1 MKCAK
6 IHGGRSPEPVNVMY
20 PFRFSSKTYDHDFVT
35 KLRRMEN
42 WFYVLEKTIVTKKQR
57 KNEFCFALTAV
68 VYSREITPALKE
80 NELSSRDCSGPP
92 LCDSRT
98 RLRLI
103 FGIVSWSVG
112 GAACLFVRNSSKS
125 SEGNVG
131 LWMIGVWDGRE
142 RQRYGWER
150 YRQPMSRIFQKTMF

>member
-1 MKCAK
+1 M
-6 IHGGRSPEPVNVMY
+6 S
-20 PFRFSSKTYDHDFVT
+20 FVS
-35 KLRRMEN
+35 
-42 WFYVLEKTIVTKKQR
+42 
-57 KNEFCFALTAV
+57 AV

-142 RQRYGWER
+142 RQRYG
-150 YRQPMSRIFQKTMF
+150 